1 MERVFMDRHRSFLTW
16 HFVSVCLV
24 CLSGCGWFGAQADN
38 GAEEDF
44 ADVADDTS
52 TAGAVAIQPA
62 VAEAKSGRDLK
73 VGDRF
78 PLLKTVSHTLQQA
91 SPNGWV
97 TSRSTLEMLMSVTI
111 EEIRQPDRQ
120 HPELDPRSGQKRL
133 QVNYL
138 RLHYLQELPGQ
149 PRVEYDS
156 MAPVFPIPQAALGY
170 HGLKDN
176 CFGFWLGSDNQIVEL
191 VAFDQ
196 FLNRCLNDVPSDK
209 RQEVGAA
216 LSLPA
221 AEAIASFIDDAVG
234 ILPTTAVR
242 EGDTW
247 MRDRQVLQPVPLH
260 INNKYTLRQ
269 ITSDGAEIDVQGT
282 ISAPV
287 PHGSTNPPNRDVRV
301 VIQGGKSQGHCRLDR
316 RTGLPVESRTEQAL
330 EMSARMPDGTVFEQ
344 HKQTVTTIR
353 PVPEQGSPGAGAGD
367 GVPPPAVPARMAQ
380 ESGES
385 RGVSRNTGP
394 RR

>member
-1 MERVFMDRHRSFLTW
+1 MERDFMDRQKLISAWLLLP
-16 HFVSVCLV
+16 VCLV
-24 CLSGCGWFGAQADN
+24 CLAGCGWWGAQSDN

-44 ADVADDTS
+44 ADLADDTS
-52 TAGAVAIQPA
+52 SAGSAASQPV

-78 PLLKTVSHTLQQA
+78 PLLKTVTHTLQQA

-97 TSRSTLEMLMSVTI
+97 TSRSTLEMLMTVTI
-111 EEIRQPDRQ
+111 EEIHQPDRQ

-156 MAPVFPIPQAALGY
+156 MAPVHPVPQAALGY

-176 CFGFWLGSDNQIVEL
+176 GFGFWLGPDNQIVEL

-196 FLNRCLNDVPSDK
+196 FLKRCLNDVPADK

-216 LSLPA
+216 LAIPA
-221 AEAIASFIDDAVG
+221 AEAIASFVDDTVG
-234 ILPTTAVR
+234 ILPSTAIH

-247 MRDRQVLQPVPLH
+247 MCDRQVLQPVPLH
-260 INNKYTLRQ
+260 INSRFTLRQ
-269 ITSDGAEIDVQGT
+269 IASDVADIDVLGT

-287 PHGSTNPPNRDVRV
+287 PHGSLNQPNREVRV
-301 VIQGGKSQGHCRLDR
+301 VIRGGRSQGHCRLDR
-316 RTGLPVESRTEQAL
+316 RTGLPVESRIEQAL
-330 EMSARMPDGTVFEQ
+330 EMTVRMPDGSEFEQ
-344 HKQTVTTIR
+344 HKQTLTTIR
-353 PVPEQGSPGAGAGD
+353 LVLDRDSPGTSAGEGAA
-367 GVPPPAVPARMAQ
+367 PSAVPARLAQ
-380 ESGES
+380 ENGEG
-385 RGVSRNTGP
+385 RGVSGNNGP

>member
-1 MERVFMDRHRSFLTW
+1 MERVFMDRQRSFLTW
-16 HFVSVCLV
+16 RLVPVCLV
-24 CLSGCGWFGAQADN
+24 CLSGCGWFGSQSEN
-38 GAEEDF
+38 GAEEEF
-44 ADVADDTS
+44 ADTTDDTS
-52 TAGAVAIQPA
+52 TAGAAAIQPA
-62 VAEAKSGRDLK
+62 VADAKSGRELK

-111 EEIRQPDRQ
+111 EEIRQPDRK

-149 PRVEYDS
+149 PHVEYDS

-176 CFGFWLGSDNQIVEL
+176 GFGFWLGPDNQIVEL

-196 FLNRCLNDVPSDK
+196 FLKRCLNDVPADR
-209 RQEVGAA
+209 RQDVGAA

-221 AEAIASFIDDAVG
+221 AEAIASFVDDAVG
-234 ILPTTAVR
+234 VLPTTAVR

-260 INNKYTLRQ
+260 ISSKYTLCQ
-269 ITSDGAEIDVQGT
+269 ITPDVADFDVLGS

-301 VIQGGKSQGHCRLDR
+301 VIRGGKSQGHCRLDR
-316 RTGLPVESRTEQAL
+316 RTGLPVESRAEQTL
-330 EMSARMPDGTVFEQ
+330 EMSVRMPDGTVFEQ

-353 PVPEQGSPGAGAGD
+353 PVPDRGSPGAGAGD
-367 GVPPPAVPARMAQ
+367 SVSPPAVPARMAQ

-385 RGVSRNTGP
+385 RGVSGNNGP